1 MAAQVKKTNSDM
13 DGVLD
18 VDLIFSTYGG
28 FIYAVIRSKI
38 NDDSQA
44 NDLFQDVF
52 ISLVSRPPS
61 GDVHNMKSYLYR
73 VITHDIADNMRRV
86 KKYHTKLNRYA
97 ERIRYS
103 PGDGDPQKILIR
115 IEETNKIFDII
126 EKRLR
131 HSEAH
136 AIILRYK
143 NHYETSKIAEIM
155 NINIQSVS
163 RYISV
168 GLKKLR
174 EIVALKESYSDCTQS

>member
-1 MAAQVKKTNSDM
+1 MAAQVRKTNSDIN
-13 DGVLD
+13 GVHD
-18 VDLIFSTYGG
+18 ADLIFSTYGD

-38 NDDSQA
+38 NNDSQA
-44 NDLFQDVF
+44 SDLFQDVF

-61 GDVHNMKSYLYR
+61 GDVQNMKSYLYR
-73 VITHDIADNMRRV
+73 VVTHDIADAMRRV
-86 KKYHTKLNRYA
+86 KKYHTQLNRYA
-97 ERIRYS
+97 ERLRYS

-115 IEETNKIFDII
+115 MEETNKIFDII

-131 HSEAH
+131 RSEAR

-143 NHYETSKIAEIM
+143 NHHDTNKIAEIM
-155 NINIQSVS
+155 NIDIQSVS